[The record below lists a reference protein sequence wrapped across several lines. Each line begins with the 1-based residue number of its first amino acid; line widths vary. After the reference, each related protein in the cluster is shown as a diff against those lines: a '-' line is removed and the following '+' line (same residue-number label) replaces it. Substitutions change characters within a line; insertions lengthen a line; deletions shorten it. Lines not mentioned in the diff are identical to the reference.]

1 MQNQTIFWTKNTN
14 IAVFAVIKTLK
25 TIAKDNYTSLKTL
38 KTFTTSFGDSES
50 RPFREEQPETF
61 ISALHL
67 YAPRAFCYA
76 LSTAG
81 NSHWSGVFNLLKF
94 DHISKKDRKTAKV
107 A

>member
-14 IAVFAVIKTLK
+14 IAVFAVVKTLK

-61 ISALHL
+61 ISILI
-67 YAPRAFCYA
+67 
-76 LSTAG
+76 STTP
-81 NSHWSGVFNLLKF
+81 
-94 DHISKKDRKTAKV
+94 ICT
-107 A
+107 